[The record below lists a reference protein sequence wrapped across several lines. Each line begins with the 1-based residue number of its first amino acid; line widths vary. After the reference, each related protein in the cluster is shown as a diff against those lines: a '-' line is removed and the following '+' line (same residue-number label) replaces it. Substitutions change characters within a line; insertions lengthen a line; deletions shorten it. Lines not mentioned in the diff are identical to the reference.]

1 MKKILALTLLVMF
14 LVGNVLAQ
22 PTPPATPPSPESQ
35 GIQIPQASSS
45 SQAPPLSES
54 RQSLIPTSAA
64 SARAAAPSTLATAP
78 SYGTGATSFQTTAPS
93 YGSGAPSTQATATV
107 GSGTYAST
115 YLVVPPG
122 VTTPN
127 RFYIPYSPSTVAGC
141 NYGQWL
147 PMWLDVSG
155 TGPLYM
161 YEWYPNGRLVSKYMA
176 SIRYPGWQKMWFNGD
191 AAGWHILQYY
201 CNGWSNYIYVYV
213 YGSSYY
219 PPYYDS
225 GYYPQPTYP
234 TFPQTPEPECNAQ
247 ITITSTYRKGYSVYV
262 DNNYIGGDGRLG
274 DRLDGTFT
282 FAVTGNQP
290 HNIGIYSGGYSY
302 IRTNTYNCGRSYTIN
317 V

>member
-1 MKKILALTLLVMF
+1 MKKILALTLLLMF
-14 LVGNVLAQ
+14 LVGNAWAQ

-35 GIQIPQASSS
+35 GIQIPQASSG
-45 SQAPPLSES
+45 SQAPPSSES
-54 RQSLIPTSAA
+54 SQTLTPTSAA
-64 SARAAAPSTLATAP
+64 SARATAP
-78 SYGTGATSFQTTAPS
+78 SYQTTTPSYQGTAPS
-93 YGSGAPSTQATATV
+93 SGTGAPSTRATA

-115 YLVVPPG
+115 YLVLPPG

-141 NYGQWL
+141 NYGQWM
-147 PMWLDVSG
+147 PMWLDVRG

-161 YEWYPNGRLVSKYMA
+161 YEWYPSGRLVSKYLA

-213 YGSSYY
+213 YGSYY
-219 PPYYDS
+219 PLYYDS

-234 TFPQTPEPECNAQ
+234 TYPQTPEPGCNAQ
-247 ITITSTYRKGYSVYV
+247 ITIKSNYRRGYSVYV
-262 DNNYIGGDGRLG
+262 DNNHIGGDGRRG

-282 FAVTGNQP
+282 FTVTGNQP
-290 HNIGIYSGGYSY
+290 HSIGIYSDGYSY
-302 IRTNTYNCGRSYTIN
+302 TRTNTYNCGQSYNIN